1 MLNKN
6 FEKAAK
12 KSKGKGKTSSLET
25 SISTKPVTGDTVA
38 LFSKFH
44 IMEVQALCGQIVLKL
59 ASLDS
64 KLTVPHAASLKS
76 LGTSGQEIIE
86 KCIRQLYIVINED
99 LTNSQIVCSES
110 WISLYGQCV
119 LLSTRYQIECLR
131 VYKEPRAILSG
142 LITLLC
148 SDKFVSVSGD
158 VKGMFVYTSNMLPV

>member
-1 MLNKN
+1 M
-6 FEKAAK
+6 
-12 KSKGKGKTSSLET
+12 
-25 SISTKPVTGDTVA
+25 
-38 LFSKFH
+38 
-44 IMEVQALCGQIVLKL
+44 
-59 ASLDS
+59 
-64 KLTVPHAASLKS
+64 KS